1 MSQGELRGRVLRAT
15 AGFADVATDRGVL
28 RCRLRG
34 RLKKEALSTDLI
46 VVGDFVTVSP
56 VEEGVGRIESIE
68 PRRTVFSRR
77 HPGRG
82 GRHREDVL
90 IANLDLLV
98 CVFAVS
104 FPIMKPRLLDRFLV
118 IAESQGIV
126 PIVVLNKIDEEGA
139 EEVRELLEP
148 HRAIGYEIFETSTVT
163 GEGIDALRERMR
175 GQVSALV
182 GPSGV
187 GKSSLVNAIEPGLD
201 LRVGET
207 REVDGKGRHTTRVA
221 SLHPLTGGGYIADT
235 PGIRELAA
243 FEIPDE
249 ELPKCFPE
257 FRPLLGGCAFRNCTH
272 LNEPD
277 CAIVAA
283 VDEGV
288 IDEDRYE
295 SYAKMRLDEERP
307 ERFGH

>member
-1 MSQGELRGRVLRAT
+1 MSRRELRGLVLRAT
-15 AGFADVATDRGVL
+15 AGFADVSTEAGVL

-34 RLKKEALSTDLI
+34 RLKREVLSTDLL
-46 VVGDFVTVSP
+46 VLGDFVTV
-56 VEEGVGRIESIE
+56 VELGAGEGRIESIE
-68 PRRTVFSRR
+68 PRTTVFSRR

-82 GRHREDVL
+82 GHREDVL
-90 IANLDLLV
+90 VANLDLLV

-104 FPIMKPRLLDRFLV
+104 FPMMKPRLLDRFLV
-118 IAESQGIV
+118 IAEAHGVV
-126 PIVVLNKIDEEGA
+126 PVIVLNKIDEEGL

-163 GEGIDALRERMR
+163 GEGVDTLRERMSGR
-175 GQVSALV
+175 VSALV

-207 REVDGKGRHTTRVA
+207 RDVDGKGRHTTRVA
-221 SLHPLTGGGYIADT
+221 SLHPLRGGGYLADT

-243 FEIPDE
+243 FRIPE
-249 ELPKCFPE
+249 RELPRCFPE
-257 FRPLLGGCAFRNCTH
+257 FRPFLGACSFRSCRHLSEPGCAV
-272 LNEPD
+272 L
-277 CAIVAA
+277 AA
-283 VDEGV
+283 VDSGV

-295 SYAKMRLDEERP
+295 SYAKMLLDEERP

>member
-1 MSQGELRGRVLRAT
+1 MSRRELRGRVLRAT
-15 AGFADVATDRGVL
+15 AGFADVSTEVGVL

-34 RLKKEALSTDLI
+34 RLKREMLSTDLI
-46 VVGDFVTVSP
+46 VLGDFVNV
-56 VEEGVGRIESIE
+56 VELGGGEGRIESIE
-68 PRRTVFSRR
+68 PRATLFSRR

-82 GRHREDVL
+82 GHREDVL
-90 IANLDLLV
+90 VANLDLLV

-104 FPIMKPRLLDRFLV
+104 FPLMKPRLLDRFLV
-118 IAESQGIV
+118 IAEAHGVV
-126 PIVVLNKIDEEGA
+126 PVIVLNKVDEEGV

-175 GQVSALV
+175 DRVSALV

-187 GKSSLVNAIEPGLD
+187 GKSSLVNAIEPGLG

-207 REVDGKGRHTTRVA
+207 RDVDGKGRHTTRVA
-221 SLHPLTGGGYIADT
+221 SLHPLASGGYIADT

-243 FEIPDE
+243 FQIPQR
-249 ELPKCFPE
+249 ELARCFPE
-257 FRPLLGGCAFRNCTH
+257 FRPHLGACSFRSCLHLSEPGCAV
-272 LNEPD
+272 L
-277 CAIVAA
+277 AA
-283 VDEGV
+283 VDAGA

-295 SYAKMRLDEERP
+295 SYAKMLLDEERP

>member
-1 MSQGELRGRVLRAT
+1 MSRPELRGRVLRAT
-15 AGFADVATDRGVL
+15 AGFADVRTDEGVL
-28 RCRLRG
+28 RCRIRG
-34 RLKKEALSTDLI
+34 KLKREMLSTDLL
-46 VVGDFVTVSP
+46 VLGDFVRAVDLGRG
-56 VEEGVGRIESIE
+56 EGRIESIE

-90 IANLDLLV
+90 VANLDLLV

-104 FPIMKPRLLDRFLV
+104 FPLMKPRLLDRFLV
-118 IAESQGIV
+118 IAEAHGIT
-126 PIVVLNKIDEEGA
+126 PIIVLNKIDEEGLD
-139 EEVRELLEP
+139 EVRELLEP
-148 HRAIGYEIFETSTVT
+148 HAAIGYEIFETSTVT
-163 GEGIDALRERMR
+163 GGGIHAIRERMR

-187 GKSSLVNAIEPGLD
+187 GKSSLVNAIEPGLE

-243 FEIPDE
+243 FE
-249 ELPKCFPE
+249 LPERDLATCFPE
-257 FRPLLGGCAFRNCTH
+257 FRPFLGACTFRSCMHVTEPGCAI
-272 LNEPD
+272 LE
-277 CAIVAA
+277 A
-283 VDEGV
+283 VEAGA

-295 SYAKMRLDEERP
+295 SYAKMLLEEERP